1 MKYFIICG
9 EASGDLHASHLIT
22 ALRHRDK
29 QARFRFFGGDL
40 MAAAA
45 GHRGTLLRHYSTL
58 AYMGFVQVLLHAGT
72 ILRGMAE
79 CKRALTEWKPD
90 CIILV
95 DYPGFNLR
103 MAKFAKDN
111 AICPVVYYIPPKIW
125 AWKTHRIHQI
135 RRYVDCVLSILP
147 FEEDYYREQHN
158 YEVHYVGNPTYDEI
172 AAHLEEQ
179 GHDITRIE
187 TCGQTGRPPADII
200 ALLPGSRRQ
209 EICANLP
216 VMLKAV
222 AQFQDEHV
230 KRPFTIFVAT
240 APNTDETLYAHLIAK
255 HARGVRVDLWKRNV
269 YDLLLAA
276 RVALVT
282 SGTATLETAI
292 LDVPQVVCY
301 HIRGVRFVNWVRP
314 FLLKCPY
321 ISLVNLIAAHEVVPE
336 LIAADMTP
344 HCLQL
349 HLQAI
354 VDGDDRERMLQG
366 YAAVRGRLGAV
377 GAPQAAAG
385 HIVRIARN
393 SIAATK

>member
-9 EASGDLHASHLIT
+9 EASGDLHASHLIS

-29 QARFRFFGGDL
+29 NARFRFFGGDL

-72 ILRGMAE
+72 ILRGMRE
-79 CKRALTEWKPD
+79 CKRAMTEWKPD

-103 MAKFAKDN
+103 MAKFAKDT
-111 AICPVVYYIPPKIW
+111 ALCPVVYYIPPKIW
-125 AWKTHRIHQI
+125 AWKAHRIRQI

-147 FEEDYYREQHN
+147 FEEEYYREKHG

-172 AAHLEEQ
+172 AAHLAE
-179 GHDITRIE
+179 GGRDITHIE
-187 TCGQTGRPPADII
+187 TYGQEGRPPADII

-209 EICANLP
+209 EITANLP

-222 AQFQDEHV
+222 AQLQDEHV
-230 KRPFTIFVAT
+230 KRPFTIFVAA
-240 APNTDETLYAHLIAK
+240 APNTDEALYAQLIAK
-255 HARGVRVDLWKRNV
+255 HAHGVRVDLWKRNV

-301 HIRGVRFVNWVRP
+301 HIRGGRFVNWVRP
-314 FLLKCPY
+314 YFLKCPY
-321 ISLVNLIAAHEVVPE
+321 ISLVNLIAAREVVPE

-344 HCLQL
+344 RCLHD

-354 VDGDDRERMLQG
+354 VDGNERERMLRG
-366 YAAVRGRLGAV
+366 YTAMRERLGAV
-377 GAPQAAAG
+377 GAPEAAADSIIC
-385 HIVRIARN
+385 IVRNDVAGR
-393 SIAATK
+393 K

>member
-95 DYPGFNLR
+95 HYPGFNLR

-125 AWKTHRIHQI
+125 AWKTHSIHQI

-179 GHDITRIE
+179 
-187 TCGQTGRPPADII
+187 
-200 ALLPGSRRQ
+200 
-209 EICANLP
+209 
-216 VMLKAV
+216 
-222 AQFQDEHV
+222 
-230 KRPFTIFVAT
+230 
-240 APNTDETLYAHLIAK
+240 
-255 HARGVRVDLWKRNV
+255 
-269 YDLLLAA
+269 
-276 RVALVT
+276 
-282 SGTATLETAI
+282 
-292 LDVPQVVCY
+292 
-301 HIRGVRFVNWVRP
+301 
-314 FLLKCPY
+314 
-321 ISLVNLIAAHEVVPE
+321 
-336 LIAADMTP
+336 
-344 HCLQL
+344 
-349 HLQAI
+349 
-354 VDGDDRERMLQG
+354 
-366 YAAVRGRLGAV
+366 
-377 GAPQAAAG
+377 
-385 HIVRIARN
+385 
-393 SIAATK
+393 